1 MSMFKNVKV
10 YLGLG
15 PDEEYED
22 RYLDDGYVDEPVA
35 VDDEPVDGG
44 VGAPRRM
51 ATSAPARAAASPRAA
66 SPRAAAAPAPA
77 RTNDQPSAVG
87 AVRPLRPVP
96 TGDDVGGDDA
106 DSGDDEIVVRR
117 LDTNSEGPTVRPR
130 AIQHT
135 KPKSVSPQSFGD
147 AKILADEFK
156 KAVPVV
162 MNIRALDRDLSRRL
176 IDFASGVCYALGGSM
191 EKLASGV
198 FLLTPRGVEVS
209 GDDRRRLE
217 ERGYD

>member
-22 RYLDDGYVDEPVA
+22 RYLDDGDVGEQPIEMTDEA
-35 VDDEPVDGG
+35 VDAG
-44 VGAPRRM
+44 VGAPRRVAGT
-51 ATSAPARAAASPRAA
+51 ATSRSSVTPRPSPVG
-66 SPRAAAAPAPA
+66 AAPAAA
-77 RTNDQPSAVG
+77 RQNDQPSAVG
-87 AVRPLRPVP
+87 AVRPLRTVP
-96 TGDDVGGDDA
+96 TGDDVDGGD
-106 DSGDDEIVVRR
+106 GEVVVKR
-117 LDTNSEGPTVRPR
+117 LDDAGDGPAVRPR

-156 KAVPVV
+156 RSVPVV
-162 MNIRALDRDLSRRL
+162 MNLRQLDRDLSRRL
-176 IDFASGVCYALGGSM
+176 IDFASGVCYALGGAM

-198 FLLTPRGVEVS
+198 FLLILILVL
-209 GDDRRRLE
+209 GDWVARIRLE